1 MSSAVAN
8 YLLAAFC
15 CASLLC
21 CNGKEVI
28 VRPAAKDCTQVQC
41 GASHMSNTESQNTTL
56 DRALSDLSSDTV
68 LFLLPGCHC
77 IEQFIPVYNLQNV
90 SFVGGGSRSEVN
102 ISCASG
108 LGLAFSN
115 VSGLSIENITIEACG
130 LTGNNLMSFG
140 DDVAQYINLFFQIID
155 YYYIAMVCGGCSGF
169 SMQYS
174 AIRNTQG
181 LGLLGINTVG
191 NSYLHEVE
199 FSENIAEGCFY
210 LTREGNAVID
220 RVGGGALFIY
230 VDYLFE
236 YKSINVID
244 QSRLTVENC
253 YFLRNSYCGLE
264 TVYELYY
271 RFSEVARSTGYLLG
285 AGGGFSILVTQVNY
299 TVNASIESCVF
310 RNNTARFGGGA
321 HIEIF
326 ASVSDSHVQFS
337 NCSFDKN
344 GIDSSLL
351 RGEIEFSLSAA
362 ALAIFFDFERPNNTE
377 LVISSLQPRPNSI
390 LVVNTNFT
398 GNQAFSAGAVFLE
411 SVHFSPNVRNF
422 ALFEKCRFEENI
434 AAYGAAFY
442 AVELK
447 QSLAQAGLSIILKDV
462 YVNNNTVYVPRNTD
476 IQSVTDTSSVIE
488 ASAVNLTIVG
498 TSEFSN
504 NMGTAIRCT
513 GSVFHVSDH
522 LTFSNNR
529 AAFGGALRL
538 SATSLLVVR
547 NNTRI
552 LFHNNTGYIFGG
564 AIYANYLSS
573 RPAFSYLDCII
584 YFGVVD
590 VLCLGDIF
598 IDCIDITTLNVSIE
612 FSDNSSP
619 LGSIMY
625 GSTLETCP
633 WGIYLRK
640 LYAPNSTL
648 SLLELLYYNFT
659 SPFNF
664 GTDPPD
670 NIGIVTT
677 PESSVRIND
686 LEHNYDVIPGER
698 FNISVIGLDRFGRI
712 VPVVLHSTTIATN
725 VSSELGFSGYW
736 FTGTDVDSTYTPVTI
751 YGKYDQQQIN
761 VSLVTV
767 ASFAQTQFTVN
778 LLNCT
783 EGFIYEENSCVCD
796 SRLESV
802 GITCDSS
809 TKNITIRNGFWIG
822 TGPNGDLVVQ
832 ECIQDYCRLGEKV
845 VKPQDFDSQ
854 CNLGFNRTGILCG
867 ECKEGY
873 SIVFGSNR
881 CHKCHNSKLLLIAFF
896 ATAGIG
902 IILGI
907 SFLQLTIS
915 EGYLNGV
922 LFYSNIVGLYI
933 PFFAEGSPVTQL
945 FIPIAF
951 LNLDLGIET
960 CFYNGMDSLSRA
972 WLHFL
977 FPVYLYILM
986 LGIILLAKRSDR
998 IAKRFSRS
1006 GFSATNL
1013 FATLIMMSYTS
1024 LLQNCAE
1031 VLSVVI
1037 VSPLGSSVKYVR
1049 WGIDPNV
1056 EYFRNAHA
1064 PLGIIS
1070 ILLLVFYIIPA
1081 PFFLISPSC
1090 AFKLRI
1096 IQRLK
1101 PIYDAFWAPFK
1112 PQFRFWIGLRLLLRF
1127 IPFCFAYFILSH
1139 PLSIMLLG
1147 IFLTIL
1153 LFSQVMIW
1161 PFKGTAQNAF
1171 DIMFICNI
1179 LIMCLGALF
1188 FSIYT
1193 AFSEGYQFE
1202 SAFIQYQQYLYF
1214 GITVSVGY
1222 IGFILILIWH
1232 LMLRFPALKS
1242 AAKKLVQYLKP
1253 TSNKLIQKLNPSRDS
1268 FRFMT
1273 RDSMSYGATP
1283 THEPLSTNSD
1293 YASGKGN
1300 SSSTEEEPRTVD
1312 YTELR
1317 EPLLD
1322 EGSLDLT
1329 PRTV

>member
-1 MSSAVAN
+1 MSSVVVNYMLAV
-8 YLLAAFC
+8 FC
-15 CASLLC
+15 CAIFVVC
-21 CNGKEVI
+21 CKGKEVI
-28 VRPAAKDCTQVQC
+28 VHPVAKDCTLVQC
-41 GASHMSNTESQNTTL
+41 GASNVSTTESQNTTL
-56 DRALSDLSSDTV
+56 DKALSDISSDTV

-77 IEQFIPVYNLQNV
+77 VEQFKHVYNLQNV
-90 SFVGGGSRSEVN
+90 SLIGGGSRSEVN
-102 ISCASG
+102 VSCASG

-130 LTGNNLMSFG
+130 LTGDDLMSFG
-140 DDVAQYINLFFQIID
+140 ADIAHYINLFFIID
-155 YYYIAMVCGGCSGF
+155 KSYHIAMVCGGCSSF
-169 SMQYS
+169 SMQHS

-191 NSYLHEVE
+191 NSSLYEVE
-199 FSENIAEGCFY
+199 FSQNIAEGCFY
-210 LTREGNAVID
+210 LAPEGITPIE

-230 VDYLFE
+230 VDYVFE
-236 YKSINVID
+236 YKSINILN
-244 QSRLTVENC
+244 QTRLTIENC
-253 YFLRNSYCGLE
+253 YFLKNSYCGLE
-264 TVYELYY
+264 TLYELYY
-271 RFSEVARSTGYLLG
+271 RFSEVARNTGYLLG
-285 AGGGFSILVTQVNY
+285 AGGGFSIIVTQVNY
-299 TVNASIESCVF
+299 TVNASIETSTF

-321 HIEIF
+321 HVQIF
-326 ASVSDSHVQFS
+326 ASVTDSHVLFS

-351 RGEIEFSLSAA
+351 SGEISYTLSAA

-377 LVISSLQPRPNSI
+377 LVISSLQPQPNSI
-390 LVVNTNFT
+390 SVINTNFT
-398 GNQAFSAGAVFLE
+398 RNQAFSAGAVFLE
-411 SVHFSPNVRNF
+411 SVHFSPSVRNY

-434 AAYGAAFY
+434 ATYGAAFY

-447 QSLAQAGLSIILKDV
+447 QGLSQPGLSIILKDV
-462 YVNNNTVYVPRNTD
+462 HITNNTVYVPRDTD

-504 NMGTAIRCT
+504 NLGTAIRCT

-522 LTFSNNR
+522 LTFSSNI

-538 SATSLLVVR
+538 TATSLLVVR

-552 LFHNNTGYIFGG
+552 IFHNNTGVIFGG
-564 AIYANYLSS
+564 AIYADYLSS
-573 RPAFSYLDCII
+573 RPTFSYLDCII
-584 YFGVVD
+584 YFGRVD
-590 VLCLGDIF
+590 VLCLGDVI
-598 IDCIDITTLNVSIE
+598 IDCIDITTMNVSIE
-612 FSDNSSP
+612 FSDNTSP
-619 LGSIMY
+619 FGSIMY

-633 WGIYLRK
+633 WGRYLRQ

-659 SPFNF
+659 YPFDF
-664 GTDPPD
+664 GADPPD

-677 PESSVRIND
+677 PPSNLRINEV
-686 LEHNYDVIPGER
+686 EHDYDVIPGER
-698 FNISVIGLDRFGRI
+698 FNISVVGLDRFRRI
-712 VPVVLHSTTIATN
+712 VPVVLHSATIAAN
-725 VSSELGFSGYW
+725 VSSQLGFSGYW
-736 FTGTDVDSTYTPVTI
+736 FTGTDIDSTYTPVSV

-761 VSLVTV
+761 ITLFSVT
-767 ASFAQTQFTVN
+767 SFAQTEFTVN

-783 EGFIYEENSCVCD
+783 EGFIYEEYSCVCD

-822 TGPNGDLVVQ
+822 TGPTGDLIVQ
-832 ECIQDYCRLGEKV
+832 ECVQDYCRLGERV
-845 VKPQDFDSQ
+845 VKPGDFDSQ
-854 CNLGFNRTGILCG
+854 CNVGFNRTGALCG
-867 ECKEGY
+867 QCREGY

-881 CHKCHNSKLLLIAFF
+881 CHKCSNSKLSLIAFF
-896 ATAGIG
+896 ASAGVG

-922 LFYSNIVGLYI
+922 LFYSNIVSLFI

-960 CFYNGMDSLSRA
+960 CFYDGMDSLSRA
-972 WLHFL
+972 WLHFV
-977 FPVYLYILM
+977 FPLYLYILM

-998 IAKRFSRS
+998 IARRFSRS

-1037 VSPLGSSVKYVR
+1037 VSPLGSSESYVR
-1049 WGIDPNV
+1049 WGIDPNI

-1070 ILLLVFYIIPA
+1070 VLLLVFYIIPA
-1081 PFFLISPSC
+1081 PFFLIFPSC
-1090 AFKLRI
+1090 AFKLRRL
-1096 IQRLK
+1096 QQLK

-1127 IPFCFAYFILSH
+1127 IPFCFAYFLSH
-1139 PLSIMLLG
+1139 PLSVMMLG
-1147 IFLTIL
+1147 IFLIIL

-1188 FSIYT
+1188 FAIYT
-1193 AFSEGYQFE
+1193 TFAEGYRFE
-1202 SAFIQYQQYLYF
+1202 SALIQYEQYVYF
-1214 GITVSVGY
+1214 GVTVFVGY

-1232 LMLRFPALKS
+1232 LMLRFPTLKS
-1242 AAKKLVQYLKP
+1242 AMKKFLRFLKP
-1253 TSNKLIQKLNPSRDS
+1253 TSSKLLRKLNPSRDS
-1268 FRFMT
+1268 FRIVT
-1273 RDSMSYGATP
+1273 RDSVNYGATP
-1283 THEPLSTNSD
+1283 THESLNTSD
-1293 YASGKGN
+1293 DFIGKGN
-1300 SSSTEEEPRTVD
+1300 SSSTEEGSRTPVN
-1312 YTELR
+1312 YSELR

-1322 EGSLDLT
+1322 EGSVDLT
-1329 PRTV
+1329 PRTL